1 MKRHVVRWVF
11 GLWASVFL
19 LSSITVTAQAWE
31 KTVSGEAYGVSV
43 NVVGA
48 NLVSVTIP
56 KTPDV
61 VLPSGG
67 GTASNQVASITIPD
81 TLASQT
87 LTVTTTGSIGGTS
100 ASAQSSATVEQLDI
114 LNHLVMAKAVVAVA
128 SSTGDGTTATSSGA
142 GSQLLGL
149 TVGNI
154 VFGDVI
160 PVPNTVIPLPG
171 VGTVIL
177 NEQITGGDGVTT
189 TSLTVNMIHVI
200 LSGSAGSG
208 DIVVSSAHSDV
219 NFPLF

>member
-11 GLWASVFL
+11 GLLASVFL

-48 NLVSVTIP
+48 NLATVTVP
-56 KTPDV
+56 PTPDV

-67 GTASNQVASITIPD
+67 GMTSNQVASITIPG

-114 LNHLVMAKAVVAVA
+114 LNHLVMAKAVEAVA

-160 PVPNTVIPLPG
+160 PLPNTVIPLPG

-189 TSLTVNMIHVI
+189 TSLTVNMIHVV

>member
-1 MKRHVVRWVF
+1 MKRDVVRCVF
-11 GLWASVFL
+11 GLLASVFL

-48 NLVSVTIP
+48 VSVTIP

-67 GTASNQVASITIPD
+67 GTASNQVASITIPH

-100 ASAQSSATVEQLDI
+100 ASALSSATVEQVDI
-114 LNHLVMAKAVVAVA
+114 LNGLVTAKAVVAVA
-128 SSTGDGTTATSSGA
+128 SSTGDGTTATSSA
-142 GSQLLGL
+142 TGSKLLGL

-177 NEQITGGDGVTT
+177 NEQIRGGDGVTT
-189 TSLTVNMIHVI
+189 TSLTVNMIHVV